1 MTGNHLMNMKF
12 QNYFLNAC
20 ASLSIV
26 LLILAIYSVFV

>member
-20 ASLSIV
+20 ASLSVV
-26 LLILAIYSVFV
+26 LFGIAIYSVFV

>member
-20 ASLSIV
+20 VGLSIV
-26 LLILAIYSVFV
+26 LFGIAIYSVFV